1 MLSIEKLKLTL
12 EKNIS
17 NIDSKF
23 FSNEIFNLFG
33 IFVIRSAFKKEE
45 ISFWQNTWNK
55 FYDTNLIGREVNQ
68 FNPVELLE
76 EIPNELFEISKHEKI
91 LNIMEMIHG
100 ENIGLFKTRFVI
112 KDSHSRNHK
121 VPLHDDYSYQ
131 IGWPNKTS
139 VFLAINHANE
149 DNGGMRFYPGTHK
162 FGYLGDAGEIKKEI
176 ICKGWPSLLPSLNP
190 GDFAIMNSSIW
201 HESGPYKH
209 GPDRII
215 TDFIYQSSEDYSTKE
230 IVRGEDILVKSFMN
244 TGNDGVLIKP
254 SARTINLV
262 DNIFLRSRT
271 SKLKELHNKLD
282 IYES

>member
-12 EKNIS
+12 EKNIKKV
-17 NIDSKF
+17 DSKY

-33 IFVIRSAFKKEE
+33 IFVFRSVFKKDE
-45 ISFWQNTWNK
+45 ISFWQNTWNE
-55 FYDTNLIGREVNQ
+55 FYNTKLINRNVNL

-76 EIPNELFEISKHEKI
+76 VIPNELFEISKHDKI
-91 LNIMEMIHG
+91 LNIMEIIHG
-100 ENIGLFKTRFVI
+100 KNIGLFKTRFVI

-139 VFLAINHANE
+139 VFLAINHVNE
-149 DNGGMRFYPGTHK
+149 YNGGMRFYPGTHK
-162 FGYLGDAGEIKKEI
+162 FGYLGDAGEINKEI
-176 ICKGWPSLLPSLNP
+176 ICKGWPSLVPSLNP

-201 HESGPYKH
+201 HESGPYIH
-209 GPDRII
+209 GPDRIL

-230 IVRGEDILVKSFMN
+230 IVRGENILVKSFLN
-244 TGNDGVLIKP
+244 TGKDGTTIKP

>member
-12 EKNIS
+12 EKNIKKV
-17 NIDSKF
+17 DSKY

-33 IFVIRSAFKKEE
+33 IFVFRSVFKKDE
-45 ISFWQNTWNK
+45 ISFWQNTWNE
-55 FYDTNLIGREVNQ
+55 FYNTKLINRNVNL

-76 EIPNELFEISKHEKI
+76 VIPNELFEISKHDKI
-91 LNIMEMIHG
+91 LNIMEIIHG
-100 ENIGLFKTRFVI
+100 KNIGLFKTRFVI

-139 VFLAINHANE
+139 VFLAINHVNG

-162 FGYLGDAGEIKKEI
+162 FGYLGDAGEINKEI
-176 ICKGWPSLLPSLNP
+176 ICKGWPSLVPSLNP

-201 HESGPYKH
+201 HESGPYIH
-209 GPDRII
+209 GPDRIL

-230 IVRGEDILVKSFMN
+230 IVRGENILVKSFLN
-244 TGNDGVLIKP
+244 TGKDGTTIKP